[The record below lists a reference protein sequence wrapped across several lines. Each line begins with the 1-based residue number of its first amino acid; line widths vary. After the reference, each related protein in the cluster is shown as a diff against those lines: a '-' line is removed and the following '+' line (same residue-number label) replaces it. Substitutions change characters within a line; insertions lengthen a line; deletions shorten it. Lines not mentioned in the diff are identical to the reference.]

1 MHVRL
6 VANYHTSIVP
16 LWSSAR
22 FRAAARAGRVSR
34 RSCVAT
40 VAAAKQVP
48 SPPPNH
54 PLPRSRAPSGPA
66 PPRVQLARPRPV
78 CGWQLMSRSR
88 RGAAATTPR
97 RASPTAPRRRA
108 PRSPRGWPRSR
119 PARRPRLPRPT
130 SRATVPP
137 APSLRQRQ
145 HVKCKGVC
153 PVRQGGV
160 PSSPSISEKDG
171 RVASASQ
178 SSSTV
183 WTMADTTAATCPT
196 STIAQHVQS
205 VRHTGT
211 QKQVVRMRTRKITCE
226 VCSARLRLDPPWEVC
241 LDHFLG

>member
-6 VANYHTSIVP
+6 VANYHIVP

-145 HVKCKGVC
+145 HVKCIGVC
-153 PVRQGGV
+153 PT
-160 PSSPSISEKDG
+160 SG
-171 RVASASQ
+171 RAAYRARRASQ
-178 SSSTV
+178 RKTAEWQAPASPRPQCGRWQIPPRPRARPLRSHSTSS
-183 WTMADTTAATCPT
+183 
-196 STIAQHVQS
+196 Q
-205 VRHTGT
+205 
-211 QKQVVRMRTRKITCE
+211 
-226 VCSARLRLDPPWEVC
+226 
-241 LDHFLG
+241 